1 MLEEY
6 LPTNDWSEF
15 FHYQFSMYHINNL
28 NSFVSL
34 EISNGSKVIP
44 CGSEVF
50 SPFQNTPLSKTKV
63 VIIGKEP
70 QPDYGSV
77 GGFFIGQ
84 PQNQQPLRD
93 LAIVLNDLESDLG
106 GKGDLETLFSGW
118 SEQGVLMFNELMT
131 TVQGSK
137 LGHKNIGWEQLKK
150 SYCLAIK
157 KKPLE

>member
-6 LPTNDWSEF
+6 LPTNNWSEF

-34 EISNGSKVIP
+34 EISNGSKVKP

-50 SPFQNTPLSKTKV
+50 SPFQNTPLSKIKV

-137 LGHKNIGWEQLKK
+137 LAHKNIGWEQLKK
-150 SYCLAIK
+150 SYCSAIK